1 MAKVRNGR
9 VRPGVPPI
17 GRTLTFSFKHL
28 ALNHHKFK
36 PAHCTVQF
44 WNSLLSA
51 LKYFSERTVE
61 DFCDIND
68 AEHRYFIDF
77 QETSEPSGFGV
88 GSADEDDLWQQPWQF
103 ALEPDCHI
111 PPNSL

>member
-1 MAKVRNGR
+1 
-9 VRPGVPPI
+9 
-17 GRTLTFSFKHL
+17 
-28 ALNHHKFK
+28 
-36 PAHCTVQF
+36 
-44 WNSLLSA
+44 

-61 DFCDIND
+61 DFCDINH
-68 AEHRYFIDF
+68 AEHRHFIDF